1 MITVQSL
8 LGPENLFE
16 DEKSLM
22 VCIYANLVDMIYSAV
37 IEWNDD

>member
-1 MITVQSL
+1 M
-8 LGPENLFE
+8 GPENLFE